1 MPEIMDTESL
11 RKRIINREFLCRS
24 PGRMSISVQTGVF
37 VQSGERQKAMEI
49 KGLVI
54 DTKVQAILILTPTGK
69 TVVVKADGDHFARA
83 TKLAT
88 RRDWMCFTGKGE
100 IVNATATFTQVSAN
114 QEADYHDN
122 AVVRVICDNYCD
134 HFEQTGFCYETL
146 EEIWTQL
153 DNTLAS
159 ALRTLTEVTA

>member
-1 MPEIMDTESL
+1 MQISECL
-11 RKRIINREFLCRS
+11 FLCKREFLYKAEK
-24 PGRMSISVQTGVF
+24 GK
-37 VQSGERQKAMEI
+37 RQWKS
-49 KGLVI
+49 KDSLS
-54 DTKVQAILILTPTGK
+54 TLKKQAILILTPTGK

-88 RRDWMCFTGKGE
+88 RGDWMCFTGKGE

-114 QEADYHDN
+114 EAADYHDN
-122 AVVRVICDNYCD
+122 GVVRVICDNYCD
-134 HFEQTGFCYETL
+134 HFEQTGFCFETL

-159 ALRTLTEVTA
+159 ALRTLTEVAA